1 MKDIILDTNFL
12 ISAVKFKIGIK
23 EELTR
28 ICPFMFRICIIDKT
42 LLELKKLTE
51 SEKTRLEALL
61 ALKFTSLYHLI
72 RTQSEKPV
80 DDILVELSGYKSII
94 IATND
99 KELKEK
105 LLSPVIMIRNKK
117 YFELKN

>member
-12 ISAVKFKIGIK
+12 ISAIKFKIDIK
-23 EELTR
+23 GELTR
-28 ICPFMFRICIIDKT
+28 ICPFMFRICILDKI

-61 ALKFTSLYHLI
+61 ALKFTSIYHLI
-72 RTQSEKPV
+72 RTQADKSV
-80 DDILVELSGYKSII
+80 DESLIELSKYKSII

-105 LLSPVIMIRNKK
+105 LSSPVIVIRNKK

>member
-12 ISAVKFKIGIK
+12 ISAVKFRIDIK
-23 EELTR
+23 GELTR
-28 ICPFMFRICIIDKT
+28 ICPFMFRICILDKI

-61 ALKFTSLYHLI
+61 SLKFTSLYHLI
-72 RTQSEKPV
+72 RTQSEKSV
-80 DDILVELSGYKSII
+80 DDILVELSKYKSII

-105 LLSPVIMIRNKK
+105 LLSPVIVIRNKK
-117 YFELKN
+117 YFELIN